1 MALRRNVS
9 YTQYILDRRRI
20 MNLLV
25 TEFSPNE
32 IKMLKISCFL
42 KRLTWNIF
50 DMKYFSA
57 QLDGISMRTA
67 KLAA

>member
-9 YTQYILDRRRI
+9 YTQCILDRKRI

-25 TEFSPNE
+25 TEFSPDE
-32 IKMLKISCFL
+32 IKMLKISVL
-42 KRLTWNIF
+42 LSQTL